1 MAPILL
7 ALVLVQDQGAPAPD
21 FDHTVAR
28 IEARRRS
35 LSARYQAAPARTR
48 PAILREARGFVVAAI
63 IDDLFPAWMG
73 TPWGLGAQSDAS
85 RPHQPGKVVGCSY
98 FVTAVLQN
106 AGLELESRRR
116 FAQAPSLWIERALLP
131 YGGKVHRFGSLPA
144 AELRRRIAAL
154 GDGLFVIGLDYHVG
168 FLVVSGAEVRMVHAS
183 FFPPQAVVSEP
194 VEASAAIDGSRPKG
208 YWVSPLFRDDR
219 LVDLWL
225 RRAAVPAP
233 PPWPPPSTSG
243 ARAGGRGR
251 SPPRPR

>member
-1 MAPILL
+1 MAPLLL
-7 ALVLVQDQGAPAPD
+7 ALVLAQVPAAPD
-21 FDHTVAR
+21 GFDASVAR
-28 IEARRRS
+28 IEAERRR
-35 LSARYQAAPARTR
+35 LSARYEKAPARTR
-48 PAILREARGFVVAAI
+48 PAILREARAFVVAAI

-98 FVTAVLQN
+98 FVTAILQN

-131 YGGKVHRFGSLPA
+131 YGGQVHRFGSIPA
-144 AELRRRIAAL
+144 ADLRKRIAAL
-154 GDGLFVIGLDYHVG
+154 GEGLYIVGPDYHVG
-168 FLVVSGAEVRMVHAS
+168 FLVVSGAEVRIVHAS

-194 VEASAAIDGSRPKG
+194 IEASAAIDGSRPKG

-225 RRAAVPAP
+225 RQAAVPAP
-233 PPWPPPSTSG
+233 PPWPP
-243 ARAGGRGR
+243 RR
-251 SPPRPR
+251 